1 MKRFFV
7 NRKIELNNTIKI
19 EGIEH
24 NHIKNVM
31 RMIEGGE
38 IILVCGYEYDYFAR
52 IIKITKGDTM
62 VEIFDKKISSAPTPE
77 EKANLYTERSKFLF
91 ELPFNDENT
100 FKDKILS
107 DLLEADSLEKSPD
120 SAYILYDRYSF
131 FGDKEKSEYY
141 LNLYY
146 DRIQKGE

>member
-1 MKRFFV
+1 LLK
-7 NRKIELNNTIKI
+7 KKSTII
-19 EGIEH
+19 AFIAIMVVSLSVALIFILRSPAEPLPETDP
-24 NHIKNVM
+24 
-31 RMIEGGE
+31 RSFEE
-38 IILVCGYEYDYFAR
+38 IFWES
-52 IIKITKGDTM
+52 DT
-62 VEIFDKKISSAPTPE
+62 VDEAIEIFDKKISSAPTPE

-146 DRIQKGE
+146 DRIQKEE